1 MTGCALRTQVQV
13 RPATNPIAT
22 RGSYATLHV
31 VHHTTWHVM
40 TLGFQYPVAVY
51 RLASKDAYE
60 ACDFTAAQLLLAG
73 GEYVLSESFLTE
85 GSNYFASEEECE
97 AGLKF
102 EASSAEYTNYA
113 GFSWPV
119 NAP

>member
-1 MTGCALRTQVQV
+1 
-13 RPATNPIAT
+13 
-22 RGSYATLHV
+22 
-31 VHHTTWHVM
+31 M

-73 GEYVLSESFLTE
+73 GEYVLSESFLSE

-119 NAP
+119 NAPGRRTAHHPTNDNMCPPAVERLFSTLWFS